1 MSFFYIWIFLKRI
14 PDPSRIDRGIS
25 SFPAGCRRWSY
36 GAAVRKTACGLCG
49 LILKSAAILLVLI
62 LMCGCGRSASEP
74 VLEPVPTAGGS
85 FDFSRGDENR
95 GEESVGSVRVGEKR
109 EESFSGPVLNGK
121 NLEEKSAGSAE
132 DAEKRNENSTGSVS
146 EDGNL
151 EKGEEKFPTGSAK
164 AGAAGAAAE
173 SESGNSESGEEIPEE
188 NGASGELTVH
198 VCGAVKKEG
207 VYSLPEGSRIS
218 DAVEAAGGFDVKADT
233 SFLNL
238 AMKLEDSWQIR
249 VPTVEEAKTLREK
262 TGGAYDADSSFFT
275 GVERSAVV
283 SGTGTVVSGGSA
295 GVTGAFVSG
304 GSAGGTGTE
313 ARNPE
318 KGSGSP
324 DGGQKININTAS
336 EEELTGIPGV
346 GESKAKRIV
355 EYREQNGRFESIED
369 IMKVTGIKEN
379 SFRKMRDYIT
389 V

>member
-14 PDPSRIDRGIS
+14 QDPSRINHGIS
-25 SFPAGCRRWSY
+25 SFPAGFRRQSF
-36 GAAVRKTACGLCG
+36 GAAGRKRACGLCG

-62 LMCGCGRSASEP
+62 LVCGCGRSASKP

-85 FDFSRGDENR
+85 FNISKDDE
-95 GEESVGSVRVGEKR
+95 SR
-109 EESFSGPVLNGK
+109 EEKP
-121 NLEEKSAGSAE
+121 EGSAE
-132 DAEKRNENSTGSVS
+132 NAEKPDGQYTGSVT
-146 EDGNL
+146 N
-151 EKGEEKFPTGSAK
+151 TGSVTYSGKQGEGGQDSSTESAE
-164 AGAAGAAAE
+164 GDMDGGSAE

-188 NGASGELTVH
+188 GRASGELTVH

-238 AMKLEDSWQIR
+238 AMRLEDSWQIR
-249 VPTVEEAKTLREK
+249 VPTVEETKKLREK
-262 TGGAYDADSSFFT
+262 TGEAYDAEPSIST
-275 GVERSAVV
+275 GSGKGAIV

-295 GVTGAFVSG
+295 DGTGTFVSG
-304 GSAGGTGTE
+304 GSAGGTGTFISGGSASGTDAE

-318 KGSGSP
+318 NGNGSQ

>member
-14 PDPSRIDRGIS
+14 PDPSRINHESS
-25 SFPAGCRRWSY
+25 SFPAGFRRRFH
-36 GAAVRKTACGLCG
+36 GAAGRKRACGLCG
-49 LILKSAAILLVLI
+49 LILKSASILLVLI
-62 LMCGCGRSASEP
+62 LICGCGRSASEP

-85 FDFSRGDENR
+85 FNISKDDE
-95 GEESVGSVRVGEKR
+95 GR
-109 EESFSGPVLNGK
+109 EEK
-121 NLEEKSAGSAE
+121 TEGSAE
-132 DAEKRNENSTGSVS
+132 NAEKPDGQYTGSVTNAGS
-146 EDGNL
+146 VTNTGNP
-151 EKGEEKFPTGSAK
+151 GEGGQSSPTESAE
-164 AGAAGAAAE
+164 GDMAGAAAE

-188 NGASGELTVH
+188 GRASGELTVH

-249 VPTVEEAKTLREK
+249 VPTVEEAKALREK
-262 TGGAYDADSSFFT
+262 TGEAYDAEPSIFT
-275 GVERSAVV
+275 GSGRSAIV

-295 GVTGAFVSG
+295 GGTGTFISG

-313 ARNPE
+313 ARDPE
-318 KGSGSP
+318 NGSGSP
-324 DGGQKININTAS
+324 AGGQKININTAS

>member
-1 MSFFYIWIFLKRI
+1 M
-14 PDPSRIDRGIS
+14 
-25 SFPAGCRRWSY
+25 
-36 GAAVRKTACGLCG
+36 
-49 LILKSAAILLVLI
+49 
-62 LMCGCGRSASEP
+62 
-74 VLEPVPTAGGS
+74 
-85 FDFSRGDENR
+85 
-95 GEESVGSVRVGEKR
+95 
-109 EESFSGPVLNGK
+109 
-121 NLEEKSAGSAE
+121 
-132 DAEKRNENSTGSVS
+132 
-146 EDGNL
+146 
-151 EKGEEKFPTGSAK
+151 
-164 AGAAGAAAE
+164 
-173 SESGNSESGEEIPEE
+173 
-188 NGASGELTVH
+188 
-198 VCGAVKKEG
+198 KKEG

-275 GVERSAVV
+275 GVGRSAVV

-379 SFRKMRDYIT
+379 SFRKMRDFIT

>member
-14 PDPSRIDRGIS
+14 PDPSRINHESR
-25 SFPAGCRRWSY
+25 SFPAGFRRRSH
-36 GAAVRKTACGLCG
+36 GAAGRKRACGLCG
-49 LILKSAAILLVLI
+49 LILKSASILLVLI
-62 LMCGCGRSASEP
+62 LICGCGRSASEP

-85 FDFSRGDENR
+85 FNISKDDE
-95 GEESVGSVRVGEKR
+95 GR
-109 EESFSGPVLNGK
+109 EEK
-121 NLEEKSAGSAE
+121 TEGSAE
-132 DAEKRNENSTGSVS
+132 NAEKPDGQYTGSVTNAGS
-146 EDGNL
+146 VTYSGKQGEGGQDSSAESAEGDMDG
-151 EKGEEKFPTGSAK
+151 GS
-164 AGAAGAAAE
+164 AE

-188 NGASGELTVH
+188 GRASGELTVH

-249 VPTVEEAKTLREK
+249 VPTVEEAKKLREK
-262 TGGAYDADSSFFT
+262 TGEAYDAEPSIFT
-275 GVERSAVV
+275 GSGRSAIV

-295 GVTGAFVSG
+295 DGTGTFVSGGSAGGTGTFISG

-313 ARNPE
+313 ARDPE
-318 KGSGSP
+318 NGSGSP
-324 DGGQKININTAS
+324 AGGQKININTAS

>member
-1 MSFFYIWIFLKRI
+1 M
-14 PDPSRIDRGIS
+14 
-25 SFPAGCRRWSY
+25 
-36 GAAVRKTACGLCG
+36 
-49 LILKSAAILLVLI
+49 
-62 LMCGCGRSASEP
+62 
-74 VLEPVPTAGGS
+74 
-85 FDFSRGDENR
+85 
-95 GEESVGSVRVGEKR
+95 
-109 EESFSGPVLNGK
+109 
-121 NLEEKSAGSAE
+121 
-132 DAEKRNENSTGSVS
+132 
-146 EDGNL
+146 
-151 EKGEEKFPTGSAK
+151 
-164 AGAAGAAAE
+164 
-173 SESGNSESGEEIPEE
+173 
-188 NGASGELTVH
+188 
-198 VCGAVKKEG
+198 AVKKEG

-249 VPTVEEAKTLREK
+249 VPTVEEAKKLREK
-262 TGGAYDADSSFFT
+262 TGEAYDAEPSIFT
-275 GVERSAVV
+275 GSGRSAIV

-295 GVTGAFVSG
+295 GGTGTFISG

-313 ARNPE
+313 ARDPE
-318 KGSGSP
+318 NGSGSP
-324 DGGQKININTAS
+324 AGGQKININTAS